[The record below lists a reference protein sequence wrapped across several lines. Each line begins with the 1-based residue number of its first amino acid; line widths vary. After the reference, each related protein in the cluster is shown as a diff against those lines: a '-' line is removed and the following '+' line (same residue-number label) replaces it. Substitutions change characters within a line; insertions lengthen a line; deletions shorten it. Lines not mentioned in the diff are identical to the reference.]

1 MNIKKRSENWPSFK
15 DMEGK
20 LEVLFCNYYI
30 MKGSIP
36 NLSDTS
42 QLNLLVT
49 VTFDISCY
57 SPTVNAGK

>member
-1 MNIKKRSENWPSFK
+1 
-15 DMEGK
+15 MEGK